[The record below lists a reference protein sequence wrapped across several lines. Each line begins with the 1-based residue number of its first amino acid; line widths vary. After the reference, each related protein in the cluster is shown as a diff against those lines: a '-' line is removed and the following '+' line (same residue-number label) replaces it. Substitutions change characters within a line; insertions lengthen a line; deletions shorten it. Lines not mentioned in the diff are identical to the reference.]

1 MKVIWLLLA
10 LCLLPC
16 RAWAHVERFAVIIGN
31 DRGAPDEPQLL
42 YAESDATRVH
52 DVLLQ
57 LGEVSPLNSVL
68 LRGRD
73 AGFVRSA
80 LLAVNERVREAAAQP
95 DAQVVLIIYFS
106 GHADA
111 NSLHLDGSTL
121 PLSELQQI
129 ARGSAANF
137 RLVVVDA
144 CRSGALTRVKGGARV
159 APFALPAYAEDPPPG
174 DGIAFLTASSAHED
188 AQESDELRGAF
199 FTHALTTGLLGAA
212 DIDRDGAVVLD
223 EIYRYAYAATLR
235 MTSRTFAG
243 MQHPTFQYDLRGRGQ
258 LVLTRPQ
265 LQAAARA
272 AVMFPANL
280 EFLLMRDSEAGAVV
294 VELLA
299 SEEPRELSLPP
310 GRYFVR
316 ARAADRM
323 YEGTLAA
330 AAGTSTGIDVRDLA
344 SVDYAKLVRRGGSA
358 ERAHAHGPVL
368 GVSVRSRLPNA
379 SAPCLGPFV
388 GYALELQRLG
398 IGAQVSMC
406 DSALNNAVLSADVRG
421 YSAELRLY
429 HSWELWKLSWGL
441 GLHAGV
447 TLFTQDFETRGRAL
461 PRASFAPFFA
471 PGLATQ
477 LDLSDGFYAA
487 LQLSAETHFLELS
500 DSRNAGSTMTVS
512 FAVRTGLSLGKYF

>member
-1 MKVIWLLLA
+1 
-10 LCLLPC
+10 
-16 RAWAHVERFAVIIGN
+16 VIIGN
-31 DRGAPDEPQLL
+31 DRGAPDEPRLL

-52 DVLLQ
+52 DVLLE
-57 LGEVSPLNSVL
+57 LGDVSPLNSVL

-73 AGFVRSA
+73 ADFVRSA
-80 LLAVNERVREAAAQP
+80 LLAINERVREAAAKP
-95 DAQVVLIIYFS
+95 DAQVVLMIYFS

-111 NSLHLDGSTL
+111 NALHMDGSRL

-137 RLVVVDA
+137 RLVMVDA

-159 APFALPAYAEDPPPG
+159 APFALPASGEDPPPG

-212 DIDRDGAVVLD
+212 DSDRDGAVVLD
-223 EIYRYAYAATLR
+223 EVYRYAYAATLR

-243 MQHPTFQYDLRGRGQ
+243 TQHPTFQYDLRGRGQ

-265 LQAAARA
+265 LQAASRA
-272 AVMFPANL
+272 TIMFPRGL
-280 EFLLMRDSEAGAVV
+280 EFLLMRDSEAGPVI

-299 SEEPRELSLPP
+299 SDQPRGLSLPP

-316 ARAADRM
+316 ARAAELM
-323 YEGTLAA
+323 YEGSIDAA
-330 AAGTSTGIDVRDLA
+330 PGASTGIDVDHMAR
-344 SVDYAKLVRRGGSA
+344 VDYAKLVRRGGSS
-358 ERAHAHGPVL
+358 ERRQAHGPLL

-379 SAPCLGPFV
+379 SAPCLGPFL

-398 IGAQVSMC
+398 IGAQLGMC
-406 DSALNNAVLSADVRG
+406 DSALDNAVLNADVRG

-441 GLHAGV
+441 GLHSGV
-447 TLFTQDFETRGRAL
+447 SLYTQDFETRGRA
-461 PRASFAPFFA
+461 PARATLVPYFA
-471 PGLATQ
+471 PGMTTQ
-477 LDLSDGFYAA
+477 LDLTQGYYAA
-487 LQLSAETHFLELS
+487 LQLTAETHFLQLV
-500 DSRNAGSTMTVS
+500 DSRSANSHLTVS
-512 FAVRTGLSLGKYF
+512 FAVRAGLSVGKYF